1 MTHTVIQGS
10 VLCVLLLTGSTMAR
24 NSARRR
30 GQKRSQA
37 LEQELSLEQENTSSL
52 EPVRTPFPDSPR
64 FRARLDS
71 VCDSTKTSAVIAT
84 VGGELT
90 RAQANPIPN
99 PNPIPI
105 PDCLT
110 RPYPQP

>member
-30 GQKRSQA
+30 GQKRSHA
-37 LEQELSLEQENTSSL
+37 LEHDYLEQENTSSL
-52 EPVRTPFPDSPR
+52 EPVHTPFPDSPR

-71 VCDSTKTSAVIAT
+71 ACDSTKTSAVIAT